1 MMYHNPLNLETFEQE
16 KSENPFVKPIMLD
29 DVQKEIKH
37 AVGSPCPA
45 IQNDGGSPGDAGNA
59 SSNTDKDLGNNPTT
73 SFTGC
78 ADTTDEDD
86 WYEFTMDANYNIEV
100 TLSNYQNDYDLYL
113 VIDEGN
119 DTYSYVTYS
128 WYDDP
133 VESVTSSGTDIES
146 TAGTYWIVVVAYN
159 QGGASSIGDYNLD
172 IWTNYTENCLD
183 WNNPQNDGNTGQDA
197 PQNWTDSP
205 TNMGSNITSTYNGC
219 LDPSDEGDVFA
230 FDVPVN
236 HTISA
241 TLSMES
247 GTDFDIL
254 LHQPNGSLIDS
265 SYIDQG
271 DFPTVLEESVTS
283 IDSDFENQPGTYFVN
298 VSQYSGNGNYTL
310 EVWTNYTVPVPNL
323 AIEDVSFNQAG
334 NLGDVIPFNVTVI
347 NDGTLD
353 VTDSFMVE
361 VILSVDSDNTWVD
374 HNIGNVTWSSG
385 LAFNSTQ
392 VIPVNGVIPTNLV
405 EGEYNV
411 FVILDRNEMIAEEIE
426 TDNFETAADSLTIG
440 NGVNPCALPQNDAA
454 SGSDIGDTTSNS
466 FDLGLDAEIEVR
478 GCVDQN
484 DKADLYKITISPNQS
499 LEVTLITAPNN
510 GADFDLVL
518 SLPNGTE
525 IDVSENFV
533 NYDEFVTLNG
543 TDYENS
549 SGDYY
554 LNVTHYGTN
563 NPGGTYR
570 LLVGQPDQSA
580 YVAPFSCNG
589 HNDLAVGNE
598 NYGYDVS
605 SENPGTL
612 GTVTDFPDGYSGIGC
627 LGGADFSDAYTFSMG
642 DYKNLRIS
650 FNATA
655 NSPFYA
661 NLTDSNN
668 VVIATVDNTTY
679 GSFFE
684 SLDNESLEG
693 KEMEYTLTVHSN
705 GGEGDYELIFDT
717 IQPAQPDLV
726 GWSMICPTGT
736 EVEQYSNNEVLDLS
750 LDVRNLRGPGN
761 DQAYS
766 VVVELVNGQN
776 DTMLTIFSSAVSDS
790 NPTLSQIYSYN
801 DTTAYEQINQQWT
814 TPENLSSGLYRCKLI
829 VDFDNEITETD
840 ESNNVL
846 YSEEFYI
853 TNIDELYANDE
864 DRDGWNTTDTG
875 DGKVDS
881 CPSNPG
887 TSTVDR
893 YGCPDL
899 DNDGVSNDNDILPID
914 PTQWYDS
921 DGDGFG
927 DNSLGTN
934 GDKCPDVPGVF
945 SGDEGAGCPILDLDS
960 DGVLN
965 ENDLCPETPIGT
977 VVDSEGCEIAEEPQ
991 DNNTVGDDDITPV
1004 DPVDPTD
1011 PADTEDSDNAASES
1025 TDKAESESG
1034 LFGMSFTLIGI
1045 IGIVIVLIIT
1055 TLLFVRSR
1063 SANSDT
1069 YAMQEKAYAD
1079 AGYAAVAGIGA
1090 ADSSITSEQLAYEQQ
1105 LVEAGY
1111 PEDYA
1116 RAYADQHFRP
1126 WLKQ

>member
-1 MMYHNPLNLETFEQE
+1 MRSLRFLVGIMFILTALSPLMMYHNPLNLETFEQE

-236 HTISA
+236 HTISV

-426 TDNFETAADSLTIG
+426 TDNFGTAADSLTIG

-726 GWSMICPTGT
+726 GWLMICPTGT

-914 PTQWYDS
+914 PTQWY
-921 DGDGFG
+921 
-927 DNSLGTN
+927 
-934 GDKCPDVPGVF
+934 
-945 SGDEGAGCPILDLDS
+945 
-960 DGVLN
+960 
-965 ENDLCPETPIGT
+965 
-977 VVDSEGCEIAEEPQ
+977 
-991 DNNTVGDDDITPV
+991 
-1004 DPVDPTD
+1004 
-1011 PADTEDSDNAASES
+1011 
-1025 TDKAESESG
+1025 
-1034 LFGMSFTLIGI
+1034 
-1045 IGIVIVLIIT
+1045 
-1055 TLLFVRSR
+1055 
-1063 SANSDT
+1063 
-1069 YAMQEKAYAD
+1069 
-1079 AGYAAVAGIGA
+1079 
-1090 ADSSITSEQLAYEQQ
+1090 
-1105 LVEAGY
+1105 
-1111 PEDYA
+1111 
-1116 RAYADQHFRP
+1116 
-1126 WLKQ
+1126 

>member
-1 MMYHNPLNLETFEQE
+1 MFILTAISPVFTMYESSDNVEEESTRTPFDNLL
-16 KSENPFVKPIMLD
+16 LD
-29 DVQKEIKH
+29 EYKKDINY
-37 AVGSPCPA
+37 AVGQPCTV
-45 IQNDGGSPGDAGNA
+45 QSDGGSPGDAGNSTTTA
-59 SSNTDKDLGNNPTT
+59 KNIGSNPTT
-73 SFTGC
+73 SFLGC
-78 ADTTDEDD
+78 ADTTDTEDY
-86 WYEFTMDANYNIEV
+86 YEFTMDENYNIQVEM
-100 TLSNYQNDYDLYL
+100 SNYANDYDMGLAYEDNGTFTFVSVSLY
-113 VIDEGN
+113 N
-119 DTYSYVTYS
+119 
-128 WYDDP
+128 DP
-133 VESVTSSGTDIES
+133 VESVSSFGTEIES
-146 TAGTYWIVVVAYN
+146 TAGTYWIVVVPYN
-159 QGGASSIGDYNLD
+159 GGGGASSIGDYTLD
-172 IWTNYTENCLD
+172 IWTNYTEACAD
-183 WNNPQNDGNTGQDA
+183 WYNPQNDANTGQDA
-197 PQNWTDSP
+197 PSNWTESP
-205 TNMGSNITSTYNGC
+205 TNMGNNVTASYNGC
-219 LDPSDEGDVFA
+219 LDGGDGGDVFA

-236 HTISA
+236 HTITA
-241 TLSMES
+241 VLSMES
-247 GTDFDIL
+247 GVDFEL
-254 LHQPNGSLIDS
+254 GLHQPDGSEIDFS
-265 SYIDQG
+265 ENQQG
-271 DFPTVLEESVTS
+271 QDEFVTS
-283 IDSDFENQPGTYFVN
+283 VGTGAENQQGTYYLNISHFAG
-298 VSQYSGNGNYTL
+298 SGNYTFD
-310 EVWTNYTVPVPNL
+310 VWTNYTVPVPNL

-405 EGEYNV
+405 EGEYYV
-411 FVILDRNEMIAEEIE
+411 FVMLDRNEMIAEEIE

-525 IDVSENFV
+525 IDVSQ
-533 NYDEFVTLNG
+533 NYFSDDEFVTLNG

-977 VVDSEGCEIAEEPQ
+977 VVDSEGCEILEEPQ

-1045 IGIVIVLIIT
+1045 IGIVIVLIIA

-1090 ADSSITSEQLAYEQQ
+1090 ADSSITPEQLAYEQQ